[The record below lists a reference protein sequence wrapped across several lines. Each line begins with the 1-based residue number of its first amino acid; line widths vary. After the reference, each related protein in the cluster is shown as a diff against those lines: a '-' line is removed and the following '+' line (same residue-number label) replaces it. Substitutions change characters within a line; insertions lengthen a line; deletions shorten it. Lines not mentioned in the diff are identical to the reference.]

1 MNIRCVKKYLSSM
14 QQRSWRFFF
23 YDRGKRNNHFSIT
36 NLLSTA
42 YNKTFLE
49 PVSSSKNFLSDCNT
63 RPTSIKQA
71 ERSKSMTECICRPE
85 RGDISGS
92 SARDTPAS
100 VLSRNPAASV
110 FHSVICSQARLSP
123 STSTSVF
130 VRVDSSIT
138 ESLRGHSS
146 QRTHVDRISS
156 EKTWVSPKQSDP
168 KWTELRVIK
177 LQQR

>member
-1 MNIRCVKKYLSSM
+1 MNICCVKTVSFIHATKKLKI
-14 QQRSWRFFF
+14 FF

-42 YNKTFLE
+42 YNKTFLV
-49 PVSSSKNFLSDCNT
+49 PVSISKNFLSDCNT

-92 SARDTPAS
+92 SARDTLAS

-110 FHSVICSQARLSP
+110 FHSVICNQVRLSR

-138 ESLRGHSS
+138 ESLRGHSG
-146 QRTHVDRISS
+146 QRTHVDRVSS
-156 EKTWVSPKQSDP
+156 EKNLGEPEQSDP